1 MQPSTTSG
9 AVTSS
14 DEERILNEACKG
26 NISAQKT
33 LYSLHIRYLAGV
45 CSRYILNREDVK
57 DVLQESF
64 LKIFAALPSFS
75 HRGKGSL
82 RGWMC
87 RIVINETMKF
97 LRKNTLL
104 EFTELTEAEDTAGH
118 DEPDIDEIPATVI
131 YELIRGL
138 PIGYRTI
145 FNLYVIENKSHKEI
159 AAMLNIKESTSASQL
174 HRAKALL
181 ASRIKE
187 YSSIHETAII

>member
-9 AVTSS
+9 AITSS

-33 LYSLHIRYLAGV
+33 LYSLHIRYLTGV

-104 EFTELTEAEDTAGH
+104 EFTELTEAEDTAGY
-118 DEPDIDEIPATVI
+118 DEPDIDEIPAIVI

>member
-9 AVTSS
+9 AITSS

-33 LYSLHIRYLAGV
+33 LYSLHIRYLTGV

-104 EFTELTEAEDTAGH
+104 EFTELTEAEDTAGY

>member
-1 MQPSTTSG
+1 
-9 AVTSS
+9 
-14 DEERILNEACKG
+14 
-26 NISAQKT
+26 
-33 LYSLHIRYLAGV
+33 
-45 CSRYILNREDVK
+45 
-57 DVLQESF
+57 
-64 LKIFAALPSFS
+64 
-75 HRGKGSL
+75 
-82 RGWMC
+82 
-87 RIVINETMKF
+87 MKF

-104 EFTELTEAEDTAGH
+104 EFTELTEAEDTAGY